1 MDSQKNITLKKKFSI
16 KQLRMINI
24 QLEDKFS
31 SIHGAFYYL
40 LGTCNMEKFME
51 ILETQMKSLSK
62 KLDQQRKLKKYKL
75 KNERKI
81 SEGFYKKLESEGSLT
96 LE

>member
-1 MDSQKNITLKKKFSI
+1 
-16 KQLRMINI
+16 
-24 QLEDKFS
+24 
-31 SIHGAFYYL
+31 
-40 LGTCNMEKFME
+40 ME